1 MLILSL
7 WYFLQQKIET
17 LSHKDKNLLLLVE
30 MGFSTEEAASAVDR
44 CGVYLPF
51 SVTFV
56 FSFAH
61 FHWQTVQKKNIFTGI
76 MFKCLFSYSFI
87 YNWYN
92 VDLLWTIRLQ
102 DMICYCILLCFCLYC
117 NNNCYFYTLYISN
130 CFHPCI
136 FTIHLLLLR
145 EFIPTAVNIVYI
157 SDWSQQQPIISVFGN
172 SGPR

>member
-61 FHWQTVQKKNIFTGI
+61 FHWQTIQKTKTFSLASCSNACFLILLFTTGTMLICYEQSGFKIWYFIAFSSAFAYIATTIAIFI
-76 MFKCLFSYSFI
+76 LCIFLIVFIRVFSQFI
-87 YNWYN
+87 YCCWENLF
-92 VDLLWTIRLQ
+92 LLQLT
-102 DMICYCILLCFCLYC
+102 
-117 NNNCYFYTLYISN
+117 
-130 CFHPCI
+130 
-136 FTIHLLLLR
+136 
-145 EFIPTAVNIVYI
+145 
-157 SDWSQQQPIISVFGN
+157 
-172 SGPR
+172 

>member
-61 FHWQTVQKKNIFTGI
+61 FHWQTIQKKKKHFHWHHVQ
-76 MFKCLFSYSFI
+76 MLVFLFFYSQLVQCWFVMNNQASR
-87 YNWYN
+87 Y
-92 VDLLWTIRLQ
+92 D
-102 DMICYCILLCFCLYC
+102 ILLH
-117 NNNCYFYTLYISN
+117 S
-130 CFHPCI
+130 P
-136 FTIHLLLLR
+136 LLLLILKQQLL
-145 EFIPTAVNIVYI
+145 FLYSVY
-157 SDWSQQQPIISVFGN
+157 F
-172 SGPR
+172 